1 MVSGTPPPDSGT
13 PKPSGARRP
22 RPPTV
27 IDLEATEVASDSA
40 GSAGAGAPPPSS
52 ANPDNP
58 APPDGESA
66 ATEPPPPKEAAKE
79 EKPSAAPEVPIRTG
93 SGVGWSAMA
102 GLAGGFL
109 AFALL
114 WIGGVLLGTPQTS
127 QAPADFD
134 ARLAALEKQV
144 ADRVARPAE
153 PGVDT
158 KALASVAAR
167 VAKLEST
174 PAAPRTPAA
183 DPAMLNRLGASES
196 AAKSLSENLAAQ
208 SARADRAEAGLRD
221 AQARLERLGAAVTAL
236 EARAKETA
244 AGSDRASR
252 LAIAA
257 NTLRDAVAR
266 GAPFA
271 AELAVVKPLA
281 PGAAAMSA
289 LEPFASSGLP
299 TDAALGQELA
309 GILRPM
315 LRAAPEAKHD
325 GGFLDR
331 LQANAEKLVRIRP
344 IDETGGDE
352 RNAVLARIV
361 QRAERA
367 NIAGARAELTKLPVA
382 DRAAADKWVAKV
394 EARDAAL
401 EASRRLAA
409 DAVAALKATP

>member
-40 GSAGAGAPPPSS
+40 GPAGADAPPPSS

-58 APPDGESA
+58 APPDAESA

-158 KALASVAAR
+158 KALASIAAR
-167 VAKLEST
+167 VAKL
-174 PAAPRTPAA
+174 
-183 DPAMLNRLGASES
+183 ES

-271 AELAVVKPLA
+271 AALAVVKPLA
-281 PGAAAMSA
+281 PGAAAMST